1 MLGGW
6 GGTGGEGGWGGLDI
20 HPALITVF
28 QPEQP
33 EKGSKVERV
42 PIN

>member
-1 MLGGW
+1 ML
-6 GGTGGEGGWGGLDI
+6 GGEGGEGGEGGTDVFNI

-33 EKGSKVERV
+33 KNGSKVERV